1 MGLPVHGSCS
11 QLRSPWAWQWGSLG
25 TGSLWKGEWG
35 KVGTR
40 KGEGNSSEPT
50 TDTPQGQDRV
60 LGLSCSPGRRVVVGA
75 AGPCLHT
82 PHVTARPSP
91 IPEEQ
96 TATAV
101 AKEVARRLFQGLLTA
116 AEKKAEMSH
125 IAMAQDSRAS
135 RREAGV

>member
-1 MGLPVHGSCS
+1 MGPPVHTSCLQLGSPVG
-11 QLRSPWAWQWGSLG
+11 LAVGSLG
-25 TGSLWKGEWG
+25 TDSLRRGEWG

-40 KGEGNSSEPT
+40 NGEGNSSEPT

-82 PHVTARPSP
+82 PHITAPPSP

-101 AKEVARRLFQGLLTA
+101 AKEARRLFQGLLTA